1 MICKIATI
9 TLVCLA
15 ILNSHV
21 VVSFLPSMES
31 IRGRSDFTH
40 ASITE
45 DGIYKAIA
53 EVIILDT
60 GTITDTY
67 SSHSHRGK
75 VDEYFKMDKRT
86 KAHFEKTVQYIID
99 KVNFAQ
105 RFHGKDASKTMSC
118 EQIFTGN
125 IFLHSLRA
133 RIIQVS
139 KTTIRD
145 WGLVRDMVGDYLF
158 TLQEFYSNTN
168 WVEMFG
174 HNPYTELG
182 VREHLSLNISGPEE
196 ATCFSCNYSIAALL
210 ANSCANNLIKNGRLT
225 SGYTSDQNMVKPY
238 INFPAN
244 SGKCS
249 HGGSGDLYSRMPAT
263 GGINKGTSNP
273 ELSPHYHLH
282 QRAGQAAVHA
292 TRDFLVGKDT
302 GLLYQIG
309 LNKTLGLLGMD
320 YRDPCYDCL
329 ASSLSL
335 VFVIDLT
342 GPVYN
347 VMQAKK
353 YSVTMVNQAL
363 TSSAPFNYVLS
374 AYSHTG
380 THQYVT
386 TDGEDMK
393 KQIQTLEASGDSNSP
408 EMALLAMT
416 NASNLA
422 EPGSCIFSYINADS
436 VTTNDRQD
444 ADLLN
449 DVIRTIENKNLH
461 VVQILQWNTSASLSG
476 SGINLNHTTSEP
488 DVTDF
493 VQCIPNE
500 RLNMKS
506 ALKGNRRKRSI
517 FSEIASNTSSSI
529 FHTSHTNIGD
539 VFGHVIQE
547 NMNIHRLGVD
557 SFEMDAEDHTF
568 SIDRCLSLF
577 TVKLVGNGCS
587 NIRLLRPDGLN
598 QTFTGNASKDVIDA
612 RTTILSIPHPLD
624 GTWRLKNL
632 DNSHCHVTISG
643 SGCLDF
649 TYKLMEDIA
658 GLKFPITSS
667 NPVLGNTYTISVSVK
682 EIPQNLSSFTKL
694 TEIYLKKPDGRVLKS
709 LPVSDSSNAIRRS
722 VSAEVTLSEPFY
734 IGIRGTMSSETVSRE
749 DWTLITPIGGQV
761 EFVPPFETLVYH
773 HATAVKVRVT
783 NAGSTKQ
790 AFDITA
796 ADTAGFVNDA
806 TKHVTLD
813 GNQTEFVQFHLTA
826 VPPQTYT
833 KLTIT
838 LKTERA
844 NSKIEH
850 NFMVSTPPTVR
861 VTNRSENCK
870 AVNMNTDR
878 CSRQEWV
885 ADLTVVFTASMSR
898 LYHTPTSKDVELIY
912 HRDETDN
919 KVFTALIKGNCCAYK
934 TTVHAVD
941 AVGNTISFILDFS
954 GENIFEGNKSSRKSE
969 RSSKPKNDDSDSK
982 LSLIA
987 IVLSCVAA
995 AVAAVAASVALIK
1008 RFQSPKNQ
1016 VDSKTSDPVTGEL
1029 TNCNGHTDTNT
1040 KRVFTGM
1047 S

>member
-75 VDEYFKMDKRT
+75 VDEYFKMVADKRT

-416 NASNLA
+416 N
-422 EPGSCIFSYINADS
+422 
-436 VTTNDRQD
+436 
-444 ADLLN
+444 
-449 DVIRTIENKNLH
+449 
-461 VVQILQWNTSASLSG
+461 
-476 SGINLNHTTSEP
+476 
-488 DVTDF
+488 
-493 VQCIPNE
+493 
-500 RLNMKS
+500 
-506 ALKGNRRKRSI
+506 GNRRKRSI